1 MLFEVTGFSSVG
13 RVKDTNQDSFLAKV
27 AQTPLGDVAM
37 VAVADGMGG
46 LKKGELASAS
56 VMRRFS
62 EWFEMRLPVL
72 LETMGSS
79 VEGFE
84 RAVEGQ
90 WDGLIQDLNLELLRY
105 GFGQS
110 MNLGTTLTAMLSV
123 GARYSIAHVGD
134 SRAYE
139 IANGSLVQL
148 TEDQTFV
155 KREVDAGRITP
166 KEALTHPR
174 RNVLLQCIGASKE
187 VRPQFVHGSLRK
199 GAIYLLCSDGFRHEV
214 AEHELSSMFSP
225 AALEGLSWDIPDA
238 LDLRR
243 LAEEPPDQDAWL
255 ARKAQASLPGD
266 DDHLNYSAQLD
277 QCVQSG
283 QPMRAFVSL
292 EGFVAGRLQETIGLV
307 MKRGERDN
315 VTAVLLKVGEE
326 VR

>member
-1 MLFEVTGFSSVG
+1 MLFEATGFSSVG

-27 AQTPLGDVAM
+27 ASTPLGDVAM

-56 VMRRFS
+56 VIRRFS
-62 EWFEMRLPVL
+62 EWFDTKLPVL

-90 WDGLIQDLNLELLRY
+90 WDGLVQDLNLELLRY

-110 MNLGTTLTAMLSV
+110 MNLGTTLTALLSV
-123 GARYSIAHVGD
+123 GARYSIVHVGD

-139 IANGSLVQL
+139 ISDAALTQL

-166 KEALTHPR
+166 QEALTHHR

-187 VRPQFVHGSLRK
+187 VRPQFVHGSLHK
-199 GAIYLLCSDGFRHEV
+199 GSVYLLCSDGFRHEV
-214 AEHELSSMFSP
+214 SEDELASAFRPSS
-225 AALEGLSWDIPDA
+225 LEELSWDVPPSV
-238 LDLRR
+238 DLRKVS
-243 LAEEPPDQDAWL
+243 EEFPDQGSIP
-255 ARKAQASLPGD
+255 R
-266 DDHLNYSAQLD
+266 LD
-277 QCVQSG
+277 
-283 QPMRAFVSL
+283 
-292 EGFVAGRLQETIGLV
+292 GFVAGRLQEMIELV
-307 MKRGERDN
+307 MKRHERDN
-315 VTAVLLKVGEE
+315 ITAVLLHAGEGTC
-326 VR
+326 